1 MTMEQ
6 ENALIRRALLE
17 AAALDF
23 AALRG
28 ETPPLSSR
36 QEKRLRAMLA
46 DPFGYARHVRRPV
59 WKKALHTAAMIAVTA
74 ALSLSLLSAASPAV
88 RAAIKAW
95 FMEIRHS
102 DIVYYFMG
110 EPNDHELPDYTIS
123 ELPEGYEATG
133 EIFETQNYRS
143 ITYEDA
149 DGRPMYFNYMYM
161 EQGGAHGISTDGM
174 EVYDVMVN
182 GCAGKFFRSIDP
194 AYSNGLIW
202 TDEHS
207 NMQFTIDAHADEMVL
222 LHMAESV
229 SLAKTEKP

>member
-36 QEKRLRAMLA
+36 QKKRLRVMLA
-46 DPFGYARHVRRPV
+46 DPFGYARRFRRPV

-74 ALSLSLLSAASPAV
+74 ALSISLLSAASPAV

-110 EPNDHELPDYTIS
+110 ETNDNKLPNYTIS
-123 ELPEGYEATG
+123 DLPEGYTYAEEKEEDGFRRIWYENG
-133 EIFETQNYRS
+133 EGQRIRLEY
-143 ITYEDA
+143 A
-149 DGRPMYFNYMYM
+149 PMVDGSAFW
-161 EQGGAHGISTDGM
+161 ISTKNMLVRDIT
-174 EVYDVMVN
+174 VN
-182 GCAGKFFRSIDP
+182 GCPGQVFLSLDADEGSAILWMDEKASLQFFIN
-194 AYSNGLIW
+194 AF
-202 TDEHS
+202 TDES
-207 NMQFTIDAHADEMVL
+207 GLLNMAD
-222 LHMAESV
+222 SV
-229 SLAKTEKP
+229 SLYKTEKP